1 MVHSIAFKFNALV
14 IISLVLLLTAFGYYN
29 HTTARFTMNQQ
40 QAKQAHLL
48 GTRLQLN
55 LPAALWNFDSNQVNK
70 ILEAEIQADSVAGI
84 YLYDGSKLLVSRSKD
99 ASGHSVDN
107 KEAPSGDKLLTFP
120 LIYVDGEKQNTVATA
135 KVQMDDAYI
144 HELLNQSLVRLLIM
158 ILALA
163 TVLTLAI
170 SLLMRAVVIR
180 PIREVITAMRD
191 IAQGEG
197 DLTQRLA
204 VKPGEI
210 GELASNFNDFV
221 SKIQNLIHNVI
232 NTTTHMV
239 KSTNHMSNVTDRTS
253 HGVSQQHAETDQV
266 AVAMN
271 EMNASS
277 QEVSQ
282 NAQEAAESAKMA
294 QKYVLSTSGLLEETV
309 KSISQ
314 LANDIDHSARVIN
327 TLQNDVDNIGSVL
340 DVIRGIA
347 EQTNLLALNAAI
359 EAARAGEQG
368 RGFAVVADEVR
379 TLASRTQE
387 STQEIRTMIE
397 RLQNGSSEAVRV
409 IQMGKQ
415 SGDDT
420 VAKSSQAEK
429 SLHTI
434 NQSIAKI
441 NDMNSQIAH
450 AVEQQSHVSEE
461 INRSIVR
468 IVDIAVNT
476 ATDTCEA
483 SNACTEVTRLCDEL
497 QQQMAMFRV

>member
-1 MVHSIAFKFNALV
+1 MAHSIAFKFNALV
-14 IISLVLLLTAFGYYN
+14 VISLVLLLTAFGFYD
-29 HTTARFTMNQQ
+29 HMTVRFAMNQQ
-40 QAKQAHLL
+40 LTKQAQLL
-48 GTRLQLN
+48 EARLQLN
-55 LPAALWNFDSNQVNK
+55 LPAALWNFDDNQVSK

-84 YLYDGSKLLVSRSKD
+84 YLYDDNKMLVSRSKD
-99 ASGHSVDN
+99 ASGRAVDSN
-107 KEAPSGDKLLTFP
+107 EAPPNDELLIFP
-120 LIYVDGEKQNTVATA
+120 LIYMEGEKENKVAMA
-135 KVQMDDAYI
+135 KVHMDDAYI
-144 HELLNQSLVRLLIM
+144 QELLTQSLVRLLIK

-163 TVLTLAI
+163 TVLTLVL
-170 SLLMRAVVIR
+170 SLLMKTVVIR
-180 PIREVITAMRD
+180 PIREVISAMRD

-197 DLTQRLA
+197 DLTQRLL
-204 VKPGEI
+204 VQPGEI

-221 SKIQNLIHNVI
+221 SKIQNLINKVVD
-232 NTTTHMV
+232 TTTHMV
-239 KSTNHMSNVTDRTS
+239 NSTSHMSNVTDRTS
-253 HGVSQQHAETDQV
+253 NGVSRQRVETDQV

-294 QKYVLSTSGLLEETV
+294 QEHVLSTSGLLEETV

-314 LANDIDHSARVIN
+314 LVNDIDHSARVIN

-415 SGDDT
+415 NGDDT
-420 VAKSSQAEK
+420 VAKSSQAES
-429 SLHTI
+429 SLNTI
-434 NQSIAKI
+434 NQSISRI
-441 NDMNSQIAH
+441 NDMNSQIAY
-450 AVEQQSHVSEE
+450 AVEQQSVVSEE
-461 INRSIVR
+461 INRSIVQ

-476 ATDTCEA
+476 ATDTNEA
-483 SNACTEVTRLCDEL
+483 SNTCSSVMRLCDEL
-497 QQQMAMFRV
+497 QQQMAMFRI